1 MSQLTFQ
8 MGDGLP
14 AYGDKLRVHLVPLDR
29 LALDWLE
36 GAGSDMEGHLLST
49 DSLFVDRSQHLRREM
64 EAGGGRRYRSLD
76 LRIDRLIGLQVALL
90 GGSM

>member
-8 MGDGLP
+8 TSDGLP

-29 LALDWLE
+29 LALDRLE

-49 DSLFVDRSQHLRREM
+49 DSLFVDRCQDLRREM
-64 EAGGGRRYRSLD
+64 EAGGRRRYRSLD